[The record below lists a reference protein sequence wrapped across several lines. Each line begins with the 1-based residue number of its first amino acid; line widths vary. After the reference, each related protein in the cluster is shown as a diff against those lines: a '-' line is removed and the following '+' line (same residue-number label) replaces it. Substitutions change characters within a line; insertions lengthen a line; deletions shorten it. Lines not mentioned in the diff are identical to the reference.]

1 MFRHVALFKF
11 KSHAPEFACGQLVAD
26 LAALPNQVP
35 EIVNWS
41 TGCNELNIDLAYDV
55 AVIGDFADKDAL
67 LRYFKHPAVQ
77 ALLERIEDLC
87 ASRVSVDYS
96 AP

>member
-41 TGCNELNIDLAYDV
+41 TGCNELNIDLAYDLSL
-55 AVIGDFADKDAL
+55 IHICSC
-67 LRYFKHPAVQ
+67 RRPT
-77 ALLERIEDLC
+77 LC
-87 ASRVSVDYS
+87 RSRWSPYH
-96 AP
+96 